1 MEGTSMHR
9 GHHLSSGA
17 DLLAFVVEVRAL
29 LVRILP
35 PLIEQLDSPTAQITQ
50 ECLEV
55 TEERFHL
62 LLTNLSDPE
71 FRESQE
77 DCVTELGLGGADL
90 ELSRLVFDHA
100 TQSGNVREA
109 LRISSNVL
117 DGVSRLHRVGPSAVA
132 LNRFVRDL
140 EQLVSTVGANPP

>member
-1 MEGTSMHR
+1 MHR
-9 GHHLSSGA
+9 AHHLSSGD

-35 PLIEQLDSPTAQITQ
+35 ALIEQLDSPTAQITQ

-55 TEERFHL
+55 SEERFHL

-100 TQSGNVREA
+100 TEAGNVREA

-117 DGVSRLHRVGPSAVA
+117 GGVGRLHRVGPSAVA
-132 LNRFVRDL
+132 LNRFVCDL
-140 EQLVSTVGANPP
+140 ERLVSIVRPDSPCAG